1 MKVYYRRTG
10 EIPIRYDNLKI
21 DVGDGNFI
29 ITISHFSTYEH
40 HKRLNPIR
48 LFSILS
54 KTRILKGY
62 IWELADLGVI
72 PDNGIEVK
80 CPDIGMI
87 KQIIE
92 KTDFHYTEDKGKEK
106 EVLAEFLK
114 ALYTE

>member
-1 MKVYYRRTG
+1 MKVYYSRTG
-10 EIPIRYDNLKI
+10 EIPIRYDNLNI

-29 ITISHFSTYEH
+29 IRIFHFQLYEH

-62 IWELADLGVI
+62 IWKLDDLDVI

-92 KTDFHYTEDKGKEK
+92 KTDFHYTEEGKEK

>member
-10 EIPIRYDNLKI
+10 KIYDNLNI
-21 DVGDGNFI
+21 DVGDGNI
-29 ITISHFSTYEH
+29 ITIVHFSTHEH

-62 IWELADLGVI
+62 IWELANLGVI

-92 KTDFHYTEDKGKEK
+92 KTDFHYTVDKGKEE